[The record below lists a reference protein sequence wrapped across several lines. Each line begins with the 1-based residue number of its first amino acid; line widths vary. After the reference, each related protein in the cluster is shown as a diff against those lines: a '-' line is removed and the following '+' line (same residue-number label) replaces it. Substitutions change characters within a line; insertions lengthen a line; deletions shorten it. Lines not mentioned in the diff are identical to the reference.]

1 MDKIFEL
8 EIVTPISTISY
19 KDVSHLRAP
28 SVNGLFGVLSG
39 HIESVIALD
48 IGEIKITTNDKII
61 RFSTSGGYA
70 DIDKDKVLLVLET
83 AESNKSIDRKRAEE
97 SLEKYTKLLK
107 DGTSDI
113 EKAKTSIKKAKNRI
127 SISKKS

>member
-8 EIVTPISTISY
+8 EIVTPISTVKY
-19 KDVSHLRAP
+19 NDVSHLRAP

-48 IGEIKITTNDKII
+48 IGEIKITTKNKIV
-61 RFSTSGGYA
+61 RYSTSGGFA
-70 DIDKDKVLLVLET
+70 DIDKNKVLLVLET
-83 AESNKSIDRKRAEE
+83 AESNKDIDIKRAEE

-113 EKAKTSIKKAKNRI
+113 EKAKSSIQKAKNRI

>member
-8 EIVTPISTISY
+8 EIVTPISTVKY
-19 KDVSHLRAP
+19 NDVSHLRAP

-48 IGEIKITTNDKII
+48 IGEIKITTKDKIV
-61 RFSTSGGYA
+61 RYSTSGGFA
-70 DIDKDKVLLVLET
+70 DIDKNKVLLVLET
-83 AESNKSIDRKRAEE
+83 AESNEDIDIKRAEK

-113 EKAKTSIKKAKNRI
+113 EKAKSSIQKAKNRI

>member
-8 EIVTPISTISY
+8 EIVTPISTVKY
-19 KDVSHLRAP
+19 NDVSHLRAP

-39 HIESVIALD
+39 HIESVLALD
-48 IGEIKITTNDKII
+48 IGEIKITTKDKIV
-61 RFSTSGGYA
+61 RYSTSGGFA
-70 DIDKDKVLLVLET
+70 DIDKNKVLLVLET
-83 AESNKSIDRKRAEE
+83 AESNEDIDIKRAEE

-113 EKAKTSIKKAKNRI
+113 EKAKSSIQKAKNRI

>member
-8 EIVTPISTISY
+8 EIVTPISTVKY
-19 KDVSHLRAP
+19 NDVSHLRAP

-48 IGEIKITTNDKII
+48 IGEIKITTKDKIV
-61 RFSTSGGYA
+61 RYSTSGGFA
-70 DIDKDKVLLVLET
+70 DIDKNKVLLVLET
-83 AESNKSIDRKRAEE
+83 AESNEDIDIKRAEE

-113 EKAKTSIKKAKNRI
+113 EKARSSIQKAKNRI

>member
-1 MDKIFEL
+1 MDKVFEL
-8 EIVTPISTISY
+8 EIVTPISTVKY
-19 KDVSHLRAP
+19 NDVSHLSAP

-48 IGEIKITTNDKII
+48 IGEIKITTKDKIV
-61 RFSTSGGYA
+61 RYSTSGGFA
-70 DIDKDKVLLVLET
+70 DIDKNKVLLVLET
-83 AESNKSIDRKRAEE
+83 AESNEDIDIKRAEE

-113 EKAKTSIKKAKNRI
+113 EKAKSSIQKAKNRI

>member
-1 MDKIFEL
+1 MNKTFNI
-8 EIVTPISTISY
+8 EIVTPTNTINHN
-19 KDVSHLRAP
+19 DVNYLRAP
-28 SVNGLFGVLSG
+28 SASGLFGVLCG

-48 IGEIKITTNDKII
+48 IGEIKVTTDGKVICY
-61 RFSTSGGYA
+61 STSGGFA

-83 AESNKSIDRKRAEE
+83 AESEEDIDVERAEK
-97 SLEKYTKLLK
+97 SLEKYTKSLK

-113 EKAKTSIKKAKNRI
+113 EKAKISIKKAKNRI

>member
-1 MDKIFEL
+1 MDKTFLL
-8 EIVTPISTISY
+8 EIVTPINTITY
-19 KDVSHLRAP
+19 EDVNYLRAP
-28 SVNGLFGVLSG
+28 SINGLFGVRKG

-48 IGEIKITTNDKII
+48 IGEIKVKTSDKIF
-61 RFSTSGGYA
+61 RYSTSGGFA
-70 DIDKDKVLLVLET
+70 DIDKNKVLLVLET
-83 AESNKSIDRKRAEE
+83 AESNEDIDIKRAEE

-113 EKAKTSIKKAKNRI
+113 EKAKSSIKKAKNRI

>member
-8 EIVTPISTISY
+8 EIVTPISTIKY
-19 KDVSHLRAP
+19 NDVSHLRAP

-48 IGEIKITTNDKII
+48 IGEIKITTQDKIV
-61 RFSTSGGYA
+61 RYSTSGGFA
-70 DIDKDKVLLVLET
+70 DIDKAKVLLVLET
-83 AESNKSIDRKRAEE
+83 AESNENIDIKRAED
-97 SLEKYTKLLK
+97 SLKKYTKLLK

-113 EKAKTSIKKAKNRI
+113 EKAKSSIKKAKNRI

>member
-8 EIVTPISTISY
+8 EIVTPISTIKY
-19 KDVSHLRAP
+19 NDVSHLRAP

-48 IGEIKITTNDKII
+48 IGEIKITTQDKIV
-61 RFSTSGGYA
+61 RYSTSGGFA

-83 AESNKSIDRKRAEE
+83 VESNENIDIKRAED
-97 SLEKYTKLLK
+97 SLKKYTKLLK

-113 EKAKTSIKKAKNRI
+113 EKAKSSIKKAKNRI

>member
-8 EIVTPISTISY
+8 EIVTPISTVKY
-19 KDVSHLRAP
+19 NDVSHLRAP

-48 IGEIKITTNDKII
+48 IGEIKITTKDKIV
-61 RFSTSGGYA
+61 RYSTSGGFA
-70 DIDKDKVLLVLET
+70 DIDKNKVLLVLET
-83 AESNKSIDRKRAEE
+83 AESNEDIDIKRAEE

-113 EKAKTSIKKAKNRI
+113 EKAKSSIQKAKNRI

>member
-8 EIVTPISTISY
+8 EIVTPISTIKY
-19 KDVSHLRAP
+19 NDVSHLRAP

-48 IGEIKITTNDKII
+48 IGEIKITTKDKIV
-61 RFSTSGGYA
+61 RYSTSGGFA

-83 AESNKSIDRKRAEE
+83 AESNKDIDIKRAEE

-113 EKAKTSIKKAKNRI
+113 EKAKSSIKKAKNRI
-127 SISKKS
+127 SISKKH

>member
-8 EIVTPISTISY
+8 EIVTPISTVKY
-19 KDVSHLRAP
+19 NDVSHLRAP

-48 IGEIKITTNDKII
+48 IGEIKITTKNKIV
-61 RFSTSGGYA
+61 RYSTSGGFA
-70 DIDKDKVLLVLET
+70 DIDKNKVLLVLET
-83 AESNKSIDRKRAEE
+83 AESNEDIDIKRAEE

-113 EKAKTSIKKAKNRI
+113 EKAKSSIQKAKNRI